1 MWWFVGTKRK
11 INIFATKRSNIIHGL
26 LNRWTIMSPFLFLI
40 SGQHEA
46 GTWDQNYTPGVNILD
61 QDFYNLKNSRQAS
74 SESNF
79 ILIH

>member
-40 SGQHEA
+40 NGQHEA
-46 GTWDQNYTPGVNILD
+46 GTWDPNYTPGV
-61 QDFYNLKNSRQAS
+61 DFLTTIFYKLKEFTSRS
-74 SESNF
+74 T
-79 ILIH
+79 